1 MTGLCSR
8 RTLLTIAGAAAV
20 SSITAAH
27 AADGKTS
34 KPAKRTWPDMPTVPT
49 DFNAE
54 RCFVELQDA
63 GDGVVFQGPKNGPV
77 VRLAFDTQCPWCV
90 WQYEQLKPFL
100 KQVTFIWH
108 PVAVLN
114 PWSEL
119 QGAATLS
126 AKDRKA
132 KFLEHEAHF
141 HDKDFRGLDVRNV
154 ELPFDARK
162 KVWDYSKAFR
172 RACGISVPFGVLKTT
187 DGRYIPVPQVTT
199 EEFAKL
205 SGLKPE

>member
-108 PVAVLN
+108 PVAVLRTAKRSS
-114 PWSEL
+114 WSMKRMSTTRISAGSMSAMSNCPLMRERRSGTTPKL
-119 QGAATLS
+119 FVVRAASRCPS
-126 AKDRKA
+126 A
-132 KFLEHEAHF
+132 
-141 HDKDFRGLDVRNV
+141 
-154 ELPFDARK
+154 
-162 KVWDYSKAFR
+162 S
-172 RACGISVPFGVLKTT
+172 
-187 DGRYIPVPQVTT
+187 
-199 EEFAKL
+199 
-205 SGLKPE
+205 

>member
-119 QGAATLS
+119 QGAAILS

-132 KFLEHEAHF
+132 KFLEHVNCQLIHAPEEKCRCPRQGF
-141 HDKDFRGLDVRNV
+141 PR
-154 ELPFDARK
+154 AR
-162 KVWDYSKAFR
+162 
-172 RACGISVPFGVLKTT
+172 C
-187 DGRYIPVPQVTT
+187 PQCRI
-199 EEFAKL
+199 AL
-205 SGLKPE
+205 

>member
-119 QGAATLS
+119 QGAAILS

-132 KFLEHEAHF
+132 KFLKRISTTRISAGSMSAMSNCPLMRERRSGTTPKLF
-141 HDKDFRGLDVRNV
+141 VVRAASRC
-154 ELPFDARK
+154 PSA
-162 KVWDYSKAFR
+162 S
-172 RACGISVPFGVLKTT
+172 
-187 DGRYIPVPQVTT
+187 
-199 EEFAKL
+199 
-205 SGLKPE
+205 

>member
-1 MTGLCSR
+1 
-8 RTLLTIAGAAAV
+8 
-20 SSITAAH
+20 
-27 AADGKTS
+27 
-34 KPAKRTWPDMPTVPT
+34 MPTVPT

-114 PWSEL
+114 PGVSFRAQQFSLLRTAKRSSWSMKRISTTRISE
-119 QGAATLS
+119 GSMS
-126 AKDRKA
+126 AMSNCPLMR
-132 KFLEHEAHF
+132 E
-141 HDKDFRGLDVRNV
+141 
-154 ELPFDARK
+154 
-162 KVWDYSKAFR
+162 R
-172 RACGISVPFGVLKTT
+172 RSGTT
-187 DGRYIPVPQVTT
+187 P
-199 EEFAKL
+199 KL
-205 SGLKPE
+205 SPCVRHLGALRRPEDHRWTLYPGASGDHGRVCQTFGAEARITKKRISNRRCVLNAASFLHDPE

>member
-100 KQVTFIWH
+100 KQVSFRAQQFSLLRTAKRSSWSMKRISTTRISEGSMSAMSNC
-108 PVAVLN
+108 PLMRERRSGTTPKPSVVRAVSRC
-114 PWSEL
+114 P
-119 QGAATLS
+119 
-126 AKDRKA
+126 
-132 KFLEHEAHF
+132 
-141 HDKDFRGLDVRNV
+141 
-154 ELPFDARK
+154 
-162 KVWDYSKAFR
+162 
-172 RACGISVPFGVLKTT
+172 SV
-187 DGRYIPVPQVTT
+187 
-199 EEFAKL
+199 
-205 SGLKPE
+205 S

>member
-63 GDGVVFQGPKNGPV
+63 GDGVVVQGPKNGPV

-100 KQVTFIWH
+100 KI
-108 PVAVLN
+108 
-114 PWSEL
+114 
-119 QGAATLS
+119 G
-126 AKDRKA
+126 R
-132 KFLEHEAHF
+132 AH
-141 HDKDFRGLDVRNV
+141 V
-154 ELPFDARK
+154 
-162 KVWDYSKAFR
+162 
-172 RACGISVPFGVLKTT
+172 
-187 DGRYIPVPQVTT
+187 
-199 EEFAKL
+199 
-205 SGLKPE
+205 

>member
-77 VRLAFDTQCPWCV
+77 VRLA
-90 WQYEQLKPFL
+90 
-100 KQVTFIWH
+100 
-108 PVAVLN
+108 
-114 PWSEL
+114 
-119 QGAATLS
+119 
-126 AKDRKA
+126 
-132 KFLEHEAHF
+132 
-141 HDKDFRGLDVRNV
+141 
-154 ELPFDARK
+154 LPFDARK

>member
-77 VRLAFDTQCPWCV
+77 VRLAFDTQCPW
-90 WQYEQLKPFL
+90 
-100 KQVTFIWH
+100 
-108 PVAVLN
+108 
-114 PWSEL
+114 S
-119 QGAATLS
+119 
-126 AKDRKA
+126 KDRKA

>member
-119 QGAATLS
+119 QGAAILS

-154 ELPFDARK
+154 E
-162 KVWDYSKAFR
+162 R
-172 RACGISVPFGVLKTT
+172 RSGTTPKPSVVRAVSRCPSV
-187 DGRYIPVPQVTT
+187 
-199 EEFAKL
+199 
-205 SGLKPE
+205 S

>member
-100 KQVTFIWH
+100 KQVT
-108 PVAVLN
+108 
-114 PWSEL
+114 
-119 QGAATLS
+119 
-126 AKDRKA
+126 
-132 KFLEHEAHF
+132 
-141 HDKDFRGLDVRNV
+141 
-154 ELPFDARK
+154 
-162 KVWDYSKAFR
+162 
-172 RACGISVPFGVLKTT
+172 
-187 DGRYIPVPQVTT
+187 
-199 EEFAKL
+199 L
-205 SGLKPE
+205 SGIRSRCSTPGVSFRAQQFSLLRTAKRSSWSMKRISTTRISAGSMSAMSNCPLMRERRSGTTPKLFAVRAASRCPSAS

>member
-119 QGAATLS
+119 QGAAILS

-162 KVWDYSKAFR
+162 KVWDYSKAFSPCVRHLGALR
-172 RACGISVPFGVLKTT
+172 RPEDHRWTLYPGASGDHGRVCQTFGA
-187 DGRYIPVPQVTT
+187 
-199 EEFAKL
+199 EA
-205 SGLKPE
+205 

>member
-63 GDGVVFQGPKNGPV
+63 GDGVVFQGPKTD
-77 VRLAFDTQCPWCV
+77 RWFV
-90 WQYEQLKPFL
+90 WHL
-100 KQVTFIWH
+100 TRS
-108 PVAVLN
+108 AR
-114 PWSEL
+114 
-119 QGAATLS
+119 GASGSMNSLS
-126 AKDRKA
+126 
-132 KFLEHEAHF
+132 
-141 HDKDFRGLDVRNV
+141 
-154 ELPFDARK
+154 
-162 KVWDYSKAFR
+162 
-172 RACGISVPFGVLKTT
+172 
-187 DGRYIPVPQVTT
+187 
-199 EEFAKL
+199 L
-205 SGLKPE
+205 SLSR